1 MNKVIRSKPF
11 VKVKLSPPQ
20 KKEVLDLDFG
30 YMEDL
35 NRKKMF
41 GLIRIGQIK
50 PEHKKFIHTY
60 DKIPN
65 YPKQKSL
72 TPEIRIKTFYIYTP
86 REEKQVLHE
95 QNINDPYQM
104 EATVHKPLG
113 RKLSRT
119 QRINKRL
126 LDKYTI

>member
-41 GLIRIGQIK
+41 GLIRIG
-50 PEHKKFIHTY
+50 
-60 DKIPN
+60 
-65 YPKQKSL
+65 
-72 TPEIRIKTFYIYTP
+72 
-86 REEKQVLHE
+86 
-95 QNINDPYQM
+95 
-104 EATVHKPLG
+104 
-113 RKLSRT
+113 
-119 QRINKRL
+119 
-126 LDKYTI
+126 